1 MSDINTSKGHKQ
13 ALLSLTRDINRHK
26 AHIQELQDLRDK
38 LIRVYERSKASELIS
53 HLHEKLAKYQSEEV
67 CD

>member
-13 ALLSLTRDINRHK
+13 ALSNLTKDINRHE
-26 AHIQELQDLRDK
+26 AELVELRALQHK
-38 LIRVYERSKASELIS
+38 LIRVYERSKASELVS
-53 HLHEKLAKYQSEEV
+53 HLHKKLASYQGEEV

>member
-13 ALLSLTRDINRHK
+13 ALLVLTRAINRHK
-26 AHIQELQDLRDK
+26 AEIQELQDLRDK
-38 LIRVYERSKASELIS
+38 LIRIHERSKSSELIS
-53 HLHEKLAKYQSEEV
+53 HLQSKLASYQSEEV

>member
-13 ALLSLTRDINRHK
+13 ALANITK
-26 AHIQELQDLRDK
+26 AITHHEAELAELRELQHK

-53 HLHEKLAKYQSEEV
+53 HLQSKLASYQSEEV

>member
-13 ALLSLTRDINRHK
+13 ALLALTRDINRHE
-26 AHIQELQDLRDK
+26 AELVELRALRDK
-38 LIRVYERSKASELIS
+38 LIRIYERSKASELIS